1 MTREEVVRTIGHP
14 MDQAMDMLWGRYDPA
29 WMIYYREQLVPLE
42 YERIIPFPGTREVLS
57 NLREGGLSLG
67 VVSNRK
73 RLVLA
78 VERAGL
84 KEYFLSVIGM
94 EDVKNPKPHPESILL
109 SLEDLGSVAGE
120 AILVGDSEIDAL
132 AARRAGVGF
141 IGLATGGTSR
151 EVLWGGGALAVIDGI
166 SELLQVLPGYIN
178 RLYREPESDMIKI

>member
-1 MTREEVVRTIGHP
+1 
-14 MDQAMDMLWGRYDPA
+14 
-29 WMIYYREQLVPLE
+29 
-42 YERIIPFPGTREVLS
+42 
-57 NLREGGLSLG
+57 
-67 VVSNRK
+67 
-73 RLVLA
+73 
-78 VERAGL
+78 
-84 KEYFLSVIGM
+84 
-94 EDVKNPKPHPESILL
+94 
-109 SLEDLGSVAGE
+109 VAGE